1 MFSARTQPRVIQAT
15 TDGEAALIS
24 KLAEFFMFGFAP
36 LVVGMLA
43 IPAIATADE
52 TLVTGEVLY
61 RERIALPPN
70 AVLQVQLADVSLAD
84 APAKILGEQKV
95 DPAGQVPIK
104 FAIPFDPT
112 AIKPNMTYALQARI
126 SVDDKLMFIN
136 DTRHALDPLTAGPQT
151 ILVKM
156 VQTSASPE
164 DAGIFDRDWV
174 AQDIDG
180 APVNDKGKPTM
191 RIAADGAVSGRGG
204 CNGFFGSAK
213 VDGSKIDF
221 GQMGSTQMAC
231 EQELMDQEHKFH
243 QALDGAASFR
253 IDDGKLVLSDKD
265 GKDIVRFAPAG

>member
-1 MFSARTQPRVIQAT
+1 MI
-15 TDGEAALIS
+15 G
-24 KLAEFFMFGFAP
+24 KLAEFLVFGLAP

-52 TLVTGEVLY
+52 TAVTGEVFY

-70 AVLQVQLADVSLAD
+70 AVLSVQLADVSLAD
-84 APAKILGEQKV
+84 APAKVLGEQTI

-104 FAIPFDPT
+104 FSIPFDP
-112 AIKPNMTYALQARI
+112 AAVKPNMSYALQARI
-126 SVDDKLMFIN
+126 SVDDKLWFIN

-156 VQTSASPE
+156 VRQQGGAEEVSL
-164 DAGIFDRDWV
+164 FDRDWV
-174 AQDIDG
+174 AEDING
-180 APVNDKGKPTM
+180 AAVNEKAKPTL
-191 RIAADGAVSGRGG
+191 RVAVDGKVSGRGG

-213 VDGSKIDF
+213 VDGSKVEF

-231 EQELMDQEHKFH
+231 EQQVMDQEHKFH

-253 IDDGKLVLSDKD
+253 IEQGKLVLTDKD
-265 GKDIVRFAPAG
+265 GKDILRFAAAG

>member
-1 MFSARTQPRVIQAT
+1 M
-15 TDGEAALIS
+15 IS
-24 KLAEFFMFGFAP
+24 KLAEFFVFGFAP
-36 LVVGMLA
+36 LVIGMLA
-43 IPAIATADE
+43 VPAIATADA

-84 APAKILGEQKV
+84 APAKILGEQKI

-112 AIKPNMTYALQARI
+112 AIKPNMSYALQARI
-126 SVDDKLMFIN
+126 SVDDKLWFIN

-156 VQTSASPE
+156 VRQSDGAGEASV
-164 DAGIFDRDWV
+164 FDRDWV
-174 AQDIDG
+174 AQDING

-191 RIAADGAVSGRGG
+191 RIAADGKVSGRGG

-213 VDGSKIDF
+213 VEGSKIEF

-243 QALDGAASFR
+243 QALGSVASFR
-253 IDDGKLVLSDKD
+253 IDGGKLLLSDKD
-265 GKDIVRFAPAG
+265 GKDIVSFAAAS